1 MSLIE
6 QLGGYEKARPYLILS
21 DSHVGYTH
29 VYLHGNGLYCFLDEN
44 VDYIIP
50 DRAINIKEARKALLQ
65 YRRENNIFEIGDK
78 VKHDMSAPGE
88 IFTIMDFNGFDF
100 LLNDGDW
107 IFIDYL
113 EHCTDAEI
121 AQGFRDE

>member
-6 QLGGYEKARPYLILS
+6 QLGGYDAVKQIWIDGGSLKGTQLEFELLEHR
-21 DSHVGYTH
+21 
-29 VYLHGNGLYCFLDEN
+29 
-44 VDYIIP
+44 
-50 DRAINIKEARKALLQ
+50 RA
-65 YRRENNIFEIGDK
+65 NNIFEIGDK

-107 IFIDYL
+107 IFIDHL